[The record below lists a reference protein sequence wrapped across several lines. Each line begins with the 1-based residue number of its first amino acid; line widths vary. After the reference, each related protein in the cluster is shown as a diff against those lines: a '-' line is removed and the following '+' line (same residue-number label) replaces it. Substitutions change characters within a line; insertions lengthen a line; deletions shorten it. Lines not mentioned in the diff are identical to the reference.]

1 MRVLTLAATVLIAC
15 CAAPRQQPTQATQT
29 MQSPE
34 EREALSKRV
43 DSICAMPPEERQ
55 AELVKLKEET
65 GLALV
70 CADPK
75 KADAPAKAEAPEK

>member
-1 MRVLTLAATVLIAC
+1 MRALVFAA
-15 CAAPRQQPTQATQT
+15 AAVVASCTTPQPNPAE
-29 MQSPE
+29 SAE
-34 EREALSKRV
+34 AREALSQRV
-43 DSICAMPPEERQ
+43 NAICALPPSERE

-75 KADAPAKAEAPEK
+75 PTTAEAPQN

>member
-1 MRVLTLAATVLIAC
+1 MKVLMFAA
-15 CAAPRQQPTQATQT
+15 AAMVASCTTPQP
-29 MQSPE
+29 SPAETE
-34 EREALSKRV
+34 EAREALSQRV
-43 DSICAMPPEERQ
+43 NTICAMPPAERE

-75 KADAPAKAEAPEK
+75 PAPPETPPN